1 MANREQTVEKVYL
14 RLSMDR
20 FEKTQQPIHV
30 EDSWLTLKQSADAIL
45 SRSEL
50 ERKLNELT
58 ASRRRYLEYRLN
70 ALENN
75 TFLEGDAYATN
86 KYIPKPASKSEAGLF
101 YSQRSEKDELLGTI
115 GHLRMDFGRNGK
127 EFWTTWFDHCSD
139 KYNTKEFKAEID
151 DVVNELRL
159 SVLKD
164 RSSMRSFCSAHGGEI
179 ASSYGMRQFGYILET
194 DHYKYCLRC
203 KPMEGDYDGYL
214 YCYDKRVQEMWE
226 SRYPYLS
233 DTADFDLLIAA
244 GKETDLQL
252 AERLVSD
259 YYNGK
264 YEVEVP
270 RREQADENG

>member
-1 MANREQTVEKVYL
+1 MR
-14 RLSMDR
+14 
-20 FEKTQQPIHV
+20 
-30 EDSWLTLKQSADAIL
+30 
-45 SRSEL
+45 
-50 ERKLNELT
+50 
-58 ASRRRYLEYRLN
+58 
-70 ALENN
+70 
-75 TFLEGDAYATN
+75 GDAYTTN
-86 KYIPKPASKSEAGLF
+86 NYTPKPASKSEAGLF

-264 YEVEVP
+264 YEVEIP
-270 RREQADENG
+270 RCAQANENGYHQIDFSQPFALIAHDNRYLADPHAEELAVTTFKWLEGFEDTGYFMELVSSYADELSEMREEKPAQEMRM